1 MDNNHKFESN
11 KKYFTICVYTLFVI
25 LIGSLIVKVVLDWDT
40 VLLQLRKFVDTLSP
54 FLAGAFIAYLINPLM
69 NRLYKDVFQSRLK
82 IKSEK
87 VCKMLSI
94 FIAYLVVFT
103 FIGLCLFYIIPQ
115 IVKSI
120 TDLIQVLPTFYG
132 EIYKFITGLEEK
144 YPQLNLTSLNEMA
157 ENLIPD
163 LTMYLKNLVTNV
175 IPVIYTTSLSVIRWA
190 FNAIIALIVSC
201 YMLSDK
207 KVLIRNFKRLL
218 YAVLQK
224 RRADF
229 LIVTL
234 KESNG
239 IFSRFIIGKSI
250 DSFIIGVLC
259 FLSMSLLRLPYALL
273 ISAIVGVTNMIPYF
287 GPFIGCVPGFLLLIL
302 LSPVKAVIFLI
313 LILVLQ
319 QFDGLVLGPKILGDS
334 TGLRP
339 LWIIFAIT
347 IGGSL
352 GGVLGMFFGVP
363 VVAVIAYLADR
374 VIKSSLKNKDIRI
387 E

>member
-1 MDNNHKFESN
+1 MGNNNKFESN
-11 KKYFTICVYTLFVI
+11 KKYFTICIYTLFVI
-25 LIGSLIVKVVLDWDT
+25 LVGSVIIKVVLDWDAFS
-40 VLLQLRKFVDTLSP
+40 VKLGKVMDTLSP

-69 NRLYKDVFQSRLK
+69 QRLYRDVFTKRLK
-82 IKSEK
+82 IKNER

-94 FIAYLVVFT
+94 FVAYLIVFS

-115 IVKSI
+115 IIKSI

-144 YPQLNLTSLNEMA
+144 YPQLNLTSLNELM

-163 LTMYLKNLVTNV
+163 ITMYLKNLVTNV
-175 IPVIYTTSLSVIRWA
+175 IPVIYTTSVSVIKWA

-207 KVLIRNFKRLL
+207 KILIRNFKRLL

-224 RRADF
+224 SKADF
-229 LIVTL
+229 LVVTL

-259 FLSMSLLRLPYALL
+259 FLSMNLLRLPYALL

-287 GPFIGCVPGFLLLIL
+287 GPFIGCVPGFFLLVLIK
-302 LSPVKAVIFLI
+302 PVKSVIFLI

-334 TGLRP
+334 TGLKP

-374 VIKSSLKNKDIRI
+374 MIKSSLKSKDITI